1 MLKYD
6 QTLLWSPIES
16 GIEDVV
22 QPPRTEKLTSFIKWA
37 GGKEQE
43 LKHILPL
50 VPSFRDYYEPFVGG
64 GAVFFAIQANGKF
77 INDRSSELFNLYTM
91 VAQHN
96 TDFFVAL
103 DRLLAGWQQVSEIVD
118 RSASDLLTLYKDYS
132 FDRAS
137 TETTR
142 KKLLEFISHYAEEF
156 SKMFIDVFDKDI
168 EHFFQELQR
177 NLFSKTSRMKELEQK
192 KWKLPEQDILA
203 NIESALKS
211 AFYMHIRYLY
221 NNTNRYQIPMPLAS
235 AIFFFVRENAYASMF
250 RYNSQGEFNVPYG
263 GLSYNRKDLARKIA
277 YMRSDAIRFHFRNT
291 VIQNLD
297 FEEFL
302 LNYTPKEDDFVFL
315 DPPYDSEFNTYT
327 QNEFS
332 MKDQERLAEYLQRR
346 CRAKFMLVIKNTPA
360 IFRLYD
366 QKGLTIRMFDKKY
379 LVSFQDRNNKDAEHL
394 IITNYE
400 IK

>member
-6 QTLLWSPIES
+6 QALLWPPLES
-16 GIEDVV
+16 RVETLV
-22 QPPRTEKLTSFIKWA
+22 QQPKTDKLSSFIKWA

-50 VPSFRDYYEPFVGG
+50 VPTFRDYYEPFVGG
-64 GAVFFAIQANGKF
+64 GAVFFAIRANGKF

-118 RSASDLLTLYKDYS
+118 RSADELIMLYKAYS
-132 FDRAS
+132 FDRDSA
-137 TETTR
+137 ETTR
-142 KKLLEFISHYAEEF
+142 KKLLEFIASHAEEF
-156 SKMFIDVFDKDI
+156 RKMFVVVFDKDI
-168 EHFFQELQR
+168 ENFLRELQR

-221 NNTNRYQIPMPLAS
+221 NNTKRYQIPMPLTS

-250 RYNSQGEFNVPYG
+250 RYNTQGEFNVPYG

-277 YMRSDAIRFHFRNT
+277 YMLSDGLRFHFRNT
-291 VIQNLD
+291 VIENLD

-302 LNYTPKEDDFVFL
+302 LKHTPQANDFVFL
-315 DPPYDSEFNTYT
+315 DPPYDSEFSTYT

-332 MKDQERLAEYLQRR
+332 MKDQERLACYLREQCKAR
-346 CRAKFMLVIKNTPA
+346 FMLVIKNTPA
-360 IFRLYD
+360 IFKLYD

-400 IK
+400 IE

>member
-6 QTLLWSPIES
+6 QALLWPPLES
-16 GIEDVV
+16 RVETLV
-22 QPPRTEKLTSFIKWA
+22 QQPKTDKLSSFIKWA

-50 VPSFRDYYEPFVGG
+50 VPTFRDYYEPFVGG
-64 GAVFFAIQANGKF
+64 GAVFFAIRANGKF

-118 RSASDLLTLYKDYS
+118 RSADELILLYKAYS
-132 FDRAS
+132 FDRDSA
-137 TETTR
+137 ETTR
-142 KKLLEFISHYAEEF
+142 KKLLEFIASHAEEF
-156 SKMFIDVFDKDI
+156 RKMFVVVFDKDI
-168 EHFFQELQR
+168 ENFLRELQR

-221 NNTNRYQIPMPLAS
+221 NNTKRYQIPMPLTS

-250 RYNSQGEFNVPYG
+250 RYNTQGEFNVPYG

-277 YMRSDAIRFHFRNT
+277 YMLSDGLRFHFRNT
-291 VIQNLD
+291 VIENLD

-302 LNYTPKEDDFVFL
+302 LKHTPQANDFVFL
-315 DPPYDSEFNTYT
+315 DPPYDSEFSTYT

-332 MKDQERLAEYLQRR
+332 MKDQERLACYLREQCKAR
-346 CRAKFMLVIKNTPA
+346 FMLVIKNTPA
-360 IFRLYD
+360 IFKLYD

-400 IK
+400 IE